1 MPESLLSLLAALGF
15 LALLARIFRSVVRFG
30 LATAEATAIAGL
42 IEVSARRGD
51 LTGLSERRAQEREA
65 RRGRRLAGALLVLWV
80 VLLAVP
86 PFTGWAREV
95 YAACALLWV
104 LPKQKI
110 LKRVEV
116 GEVEAGGGGE

>member
-1 MPESLLSLLAALGF
+1 MPEFLLSILAALGF

-30 LATAEATAIAGL
+30 LATAEATAMAGL

-51 LTGLSERRAQEREA
+51 LTGLSERRAQEQEV
-65 RRGRRLAGALLVLWV
+65 RRSRRLAGLLLVLWV
-80 VLLAVP
+80 VLVVVP

-116 GEVEAGGGGE
+116 AQVDRVEE

>member
-1 MPESLLSLLAALGF
+1 MPEFLLSVLAALGF

-30 LATAEATAIAGL
+30 LATAEATAMAGL

-51 LTGLSERRAQEREA
+51 LTGLSERKAQEQEV
-65 RRGRRLAGALLVLWV
+65 RRSRRLAGLLLALWV
-80 VLLAVP
+80 VLVVVP

-116 GEVEAGGGGE
+116 ERMEE